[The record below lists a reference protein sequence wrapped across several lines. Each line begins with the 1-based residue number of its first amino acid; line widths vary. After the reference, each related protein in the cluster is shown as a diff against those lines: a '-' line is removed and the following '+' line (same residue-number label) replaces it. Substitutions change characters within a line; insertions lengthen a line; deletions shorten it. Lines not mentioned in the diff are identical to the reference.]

1 MEIDSRECTYGN
13 GKWDREKEFIRFGI
27 SKSPLRFLGE
37 PGRDT
42 KHDILSWKGY
52 LNTSSQQSQLS
63 PEVKEGNAPSAHFQ
77 GENVW
82 WPVRPSGKEQQ
93 VQVVES

>member
-1 MEIDSRECTYGN
+1 MGVDSRECTYGN
-13 GKWDREKEFIRFGI
+13 EKWDREKELLRFGI

-42 KHDILSWKGY
+42 KHDILPWKRY

-63 PEVKEGNAPSAHFQ
+63 PKVKEGNAASAHFQ
-77 GENVW
+77 GENAW

-93 VQVVES
+93 VLAVES